1 MPRSP
6 RPARRSL
13 TPHVTPLVAALVAAL
28 CSALLL
34 TLAPATAPAASA
46 TASAAAQ
53 VVHGAQVAPH
63 LPRPTPV
70 TGLVADLA
78 DLVGPPASGPVAKLK
93 PRRLLR
99 TMLRLVN
106 VVRSVPQLCG
116 TELLP
121 AAGPLKRNKRL
132 TRAAR
137 GYARKMARKDW
148 FEHDSP
154 NGDDPGDRI
163 SDAGYRWSRWGE
175 NIGAGYDDVASVV
188 AAWMASPGHCT
199 VLMGSFRHVGFGY
212 AYHRKSTFG
221 HYWVQDFARPR
232 RG

>member
-13 TPHVTPLVAALVAAL
+13 TPHVTPLVAAL
-28 CSALLL
+28 CTTLLL
-34 TLAPATAPAASA
+34 TMAPALAPALAP
-46 TASAAAQ
+46 TASAAVPAAAQ
-53 VVHGAQVAPH
+53 VSAVGTSTPVV
-63 LPRPTPV
+63 PRPMPV
-70 TGLVADLA
+70 TGLVS
-78 DLVGPPASGPVAKLK
+78 DLVGPLTAGPVKKIK

-116 TELLP
+116 TRLLP
-121 AAGPLKRNKRL
+121 AAEPLKRNKRL

-137 GYARKMARKDW
+137 KYAKKMARKDW

-163 SDAGYRWSRWGE
+163 SDAGYRWSSWGE

-188 AAWMASPGHCT
+188 AAWLASPGHCS

-212 AYHRKSTFG
+212 AHHRTSTFG